1 MNRILCIILF
11 AALLA
16 ACARPSENQPIF
28 DRVYALINDGEYK
41 IARDYFDNHKSE
53 IQKPMSLPDSMYCD
67 FLDGNLEM
75 LDVEDDVSQIDNFFD
90 TSKVERLIQFY
101 TQTADNEK
109 LAYSL
114 LLKSQ
119 KLYLMSRHND
129 GVRFLKQAENIVNQ
143 SDNIEL
149 KYTLAA
155 VKLNYNTNNLDL
167 RTALPLI
174 DSLSKYAHNQ
184 RQRIDINISK
194 AFFYA
199 IDNNPD
205 SAKTYILRCPAD
217 TTDYTYLS
225 RYAWIFA
232 DDEPEKC
239 YRYASKVLAD
249 KPKSWDADYAKLGV
263 IKSYCRRGM
272 TAEAEDF
279 CTNNPIVVSFPAMLC
294 HDVFYNHYKR
304 IGDYKKAVQSAE
316 IVIQFKNILIDW
328 AHNYKVS
335 QNSEKYDFQ
344 VELLENQNRFQ
355 RWVIAFVVL
364 AAAMAFLVVMQR
376 RRYESRL
383 SVNRQILKESRDKID
398 ELKTL
403 ETNDENAK
411 EIQRLQRKITEIET
425 RYAEIYHDGKALYE
439 QIFEQDGNSSQWNKK
454 DYEKFL
460 EYYKTVDLSL
470 LTQIEEEYN
479 GINPRQ
485 TFYKILTAKGFDKPS
500 IMRTMGIMEDVTFR
514 ALKSKVEGMRRK

>member
-1 MNRILCIILF
+1 MTKTSIIIILLF
-11 AALLA
+11 LLA
-16 ACARPSENQPIF
+16 ACARPSENKPLF

-41 IARDYFDNHKSE
+41 MAREYFDNHKSE
-53 IQKPMSLPDSMYCD
+53 IIKPMSQSDSMYSN
-67 FLDGNLEM
+67 FLNDY
-75 LDVEDDVSQIDNFFD
+75 LDLMKIEEDVSKLPQILD
-90 TSKVERLIQFY
+90 TSIVEQLIQYY
-101 TQTADNEK
+101 TKNPDNEK

-129 GVRFLKQAENIVNQ
+129 GVRFLKQAENIINQ
-143 SDNIEL
+143 LDNVEL
-149 KYTLAA
+149 KYILTT
-155 VKLNYNTNNLDL
+155 VKLNYNTNNLDF
-167 RTALPLI
+167 RSAMPLLDTI
-174 DSLSKYAHNQ
+174 SKYAHNQ

-205 SAKTYILRCPAD
+205 NAKTYILRCPID
-217 TTDYTYLS
+217 TTDYAYLS
-225 RYAWIFA
+225 KYAWIFA

-239 YRYASKVLAD
+239 ERYARKVLSD
-249 KPKSWDADYAKLGV
+249 KPKSMDADYAKLAI
-263 IKSYCRRGM
+263 IKSFCRRGM

-279 CTNNPIVVSFPAMLC
+279 CTKNSFAGSFPAILC
-294 HDVFYNHYKR
+294 SDVFYNHYKR
-304 IGDYKKAVQSAE
+304 IGDYEKAVKSAE
-316 IVIQFKNILIDW
+316 MVIQFKNILIGW
-328 AHNYKVS
+328 AHDYKVS

-355 RWVIAFVVL
+355 RWVIAFVIL

-376 RRYESRL
+376 RRYESQL
-383 SVNRQILKESRDKID
+383 SVNRQILKESRDRID

-403 ETNDENAK
+403 ETNEENTK
-411 EIQRLQRKITEIET
+411 EISRLQRKITEIET
-425 RYAEIYHDGKALYE
+425 RYAEIYHDGKILYDH
-439 QIFEQDGNSSQWNKK
+439 IFEQDGNSSQWNKK

-470 LTQIEEEYN
+470 LTQIEEEYI

-485 TFYKILTAKGFDKPS
+485 TFFKILNAKGLDKPA

-514 ALKSKVEGMRRK
+514 ALKSKVESMRKK